1 MQVPQ
6 LSCNHIFQLP
16 IITHDAT
23 DGDVGLQTVHRRT
36 NNPRVQE
43 RSPMVQPFPYEELT
57 SYLIT
62 RNTSERRYFLRPT
75 KELRDAILYCI
86 ADAQARHPVAI
97 HAFCAMSNH

>member
-1 MQVPQ
+1 
-6 LSCNHIFQLP
+6 
-16 IITHDAT
+16 
-23 DGDVGLQTVHRRT
+23 
-36 NNPRVQE
+36 
-43 RSPMVQPFPYEELT
+43 MVQPFPYEELT